1 MLYRIF
7 IELRAPFLEGK
18 LYWLLATNY
27 AMAVPVAA
35 ALYQMNRLLSN
46 ISRDEVFVAEN
57 TRCLRILFLVL
68 SGGRSD
74 FWYQRLLLHSV
85 LGFVCGSPLS
95 WRWFFG

>member
-1 MLYRIF
+1 MNWNQDKSLKLTRISIGIFTAILMGMCAGAPWLYRIF

-27 AMAVPVAA
+27 ATAVPVAA

-57 TRCLRILFLVL
+57 TRCQI
-68 SGGRSD
+68 GRA
-74 FWYQRLLLHSV
+74 HV
-85 LGFVCGSPLS
+85 
-95 WRWFFG
+95 